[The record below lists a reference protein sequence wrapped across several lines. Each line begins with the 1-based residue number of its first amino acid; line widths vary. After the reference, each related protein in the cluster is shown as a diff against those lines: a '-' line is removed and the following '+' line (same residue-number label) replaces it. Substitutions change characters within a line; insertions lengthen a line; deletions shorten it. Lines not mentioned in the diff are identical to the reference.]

1 MYCPFCSANDTKV
14 IDSRLV
20 SDGHQVR
27 RRRECLACHERY
39 TTFENAELVM
49 PRIIKRDGSREPFNE
64 DKMRSGLSRALEKR
78 PVSME
83 QIELAVNKLKSQMRA
98 TGEREISS
106 EMLGDLIM
114 AQLKELDKVAYL
126 RFASVY
132 LSFEDISEFADEIM
146 RLGKEKN
153 GKAKKTKQV
162 KAVKSYES

>member
-1 MYCPFCSANDTKV
+1 MYCPFCSAVDTKV

-64 DKMRSGLSRALEKR
+64 DKMSSGLSRALEKR
-78 PVSME
+78 PVSTE
-83 QIELAVNKLKSQMRA
+83 KIELAINKLKSQMRA

-132 LSFEDISEFADEIM
+132 LSFEDISEFADEIT

-153 GKAKKTKQV
+153 GKAQKTKQA
-162 KAVKSYES
+162 KAVK

>member
-1 MYCPFCSANDTKV
+1 MYCPFCSATDTKV

-39 TTFENAELVM
+39 TTFESAELVM

-64 DKMRSGLSRALEKR
+64 DKMRNGLVRALEKR
-78 PVSME
+78 PVSTEEME
-83 QIELAVNKLKSQMRA
+83 LSINKLKSKLRA

-106 EMLGDLIM
+106 EFLGTIIM
-114 AQLKELDKVAYL
+114 EQLKSLDKVAYI

-132 LSFEDISEFADEIM
+132 RSFEDIKEFGEEIA
-146 RLGKEKN
+146 RLGDDE
-153 GKAKKTKQV
+153 
-162 KAVKSYES
+162 

>member
-1 MYCPFCSANDTKV
+1 MYCPFCSALDTKV

-39 TTFENAELVM
+39 TTFESAELVM

-64 DKMRSGLSRALEKR
+64 DKMLSGLTRALEKR

-106 EMLGDLIM
+106 GMLGDLIM
-114 AQLKELDKVAYL
+114 EQLKSLDKVAYL

-132 LSFEDISEFADEIM
+132 LSFEDISEFADEIT

-153 GKAKKTKQV
+153 GKARKNKQV
-162 KAVKSYES
+162 KVAK